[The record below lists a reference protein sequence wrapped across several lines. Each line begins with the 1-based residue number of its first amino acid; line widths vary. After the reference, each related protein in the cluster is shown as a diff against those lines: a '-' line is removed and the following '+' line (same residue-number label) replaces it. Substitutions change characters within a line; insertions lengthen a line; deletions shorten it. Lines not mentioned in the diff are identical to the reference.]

1 MPNETTTPT
10 PAPKDE
16 PASAAAPPAVSTD
29 APAPVTPAPAT
40 PAPAPAGEPTKAIR
54 PTKPKTKKEGAP
66 EGAKVSLS
74 LDGGDA
80 EKPKIVKAK
89 GSKNVSAGVAHILAT
104 FNNTIVSITD
114 LTGNVIGWSSAGKV
128 GFKGS
133 RKSTAYAAQLVAQD
147 ACRQAMGHGLKEVEV
162 LVKGPGAGRESAV
175 RAIQAIGLDISVIRD
190 VTPVPHNGCRPPKQ
204 RRVWFKK
211 KNYSLMARYTGPK
224 SKISRRY
231 GIALFGPSKALER
244 KNYPP
249 GMHGP
254 KGSRRK
260 QSEYAI
266 ALGEKQKLRHMYG
279 LMERQFRRYFETALR
294 KRGVTGETLL
304 QMLETRL
311 DNVIY
316 RLGFA
321 NSRSAARQ
329 LVSHGHVTVNN
340 RKVNV
345 SSYNLKAGDA
355 ISIKDKPGSRRLV
368 TRNLE
373 LTQIQPVPD
382 WLVADKDQFHG
393 KMMRTPSR
401 EEIAPVVNEQLV
413 VELYSR

>member
-1 MPNETTTPT
+1 
-10 PAPKDE
+10 
-16 PASAAAPPAVSTD
+16 
-29 APAPVTPAPAT
+29 
-40 PAPAPAGEPTKAIR
+40 
-54 PTKPKTKKEGAP
+54 
-66 EGAKVSLS
+66 
-74 LDGGDA
+74 
-80 EKPKIVKAK
+80 
-89 GSKNVSAGVAHILAT
+89 
-104 FNNTIVSITD
+104 
-114 LTGNVIGWSSAGKV
+114 
-128 GFKGS
+128 
-133 RKSTAYAAQLVAQD
+133 
-147 ACRQAMGHGLKEVEV
+147 
-162 LVKGPGAGRESAV
+162 
-175 RAIQAIGLDISVIRD
+175 
-190 VTPVPHNGCRPPKQ
+190 
-204 RRVWFKK
+204 
-211 KNYSLMARYTGPK
+211 MARYTGPK

-355 ISIKDKPGSRRLV
+355 ISIKSKPGSRRLV

>member
-1 MPNETTTPT
+1 
-10 PAPKDE
+10 
-16 PASAAAPPAVSTD
+16 
-29 APAPVTPAPAT
+29 
-40 PAPAPAGEPTKAIR
+40 
-54 PTKPKTKKEGAP
+54 
-66 EGAKVSLS
+66 
-74 LDGGDA
+74 
-80 EKPKIVKAK
+80 
-89 GSKNVSAGVAHILAT
+89 
-104 FNNTIVSITD
+104 
-114 LTGNVIGWSSAGKV
+114 
-128 GFKGS
+128 
-133 RKSTAYAAQLVAQD
+133 
-147 ACRQAMGHGLKEVEV
+147 
-162 LVKGPGAGRESAV
+162 
-175 RAIQAIGLDISVIRD
+175 
-190 VTPVPHNGCRPPKQ
+190 
-204 RRVWFKK
+204 
-211 KNYSLMARYTGPK
+211 MARYTGPK

-260 QSEYAI
+260 QSDYAT
-266 ALGEKQKLRHMYG
+266 ALAEKQKLRHQYG

-311 DNVIY
+311 DNVVY

-321 NSRSAARQ
+321 NSRNAARQ

-345 SSYNLKAGDA
+345 ASYNLKSGDT
-355 ISIKDKPGSRRLV
+355 ITIKEKPGSRRLV

-373 LTQIQPVPD
+373 LTQIQPIPD
-382 WLVADKDQFHG
+382 WLIVDKDQFQG
-393 KMMRTPSR
+393 KMVRVPSR